1 MPRQP
6 DPDLE
11 DRILKAAHVLWKR
24 GGEKALTLRAV
35 ARVAGTNTPAV
46 YRRFKDRKDLL
57 LALLRHYQNELGDQ
71 FRNTH
76 SIEDTAEVYI
86 DYLVQHPHAYELL
99 LTHGN
104 ELRSPKRN
112 SRRPQPIRESRPIP
126 DGHEAELRAACRSAV
141 KTLLDG
147 AGCATVKTTVKM

>member
-1 MPRQP
+1 MMGGGLVDLTITALYIRCQCNRDPGSSEILRRTNSAGRNHKMPRKP
-6 DPDLE
+6 DPELE
-11 DRILKAAHVLWKR
+11 HRILNAAHTLWKR

-99 LTHGN
+99 LTHG
-104 ELRSPKRN
+104 
-112 SRRPQPIRESRPIP
+112 
-126 DGHEAELRAACRSAV
+126 
-141 KTLLDG
+141 
-147 AGCATVKTTVKM
+147 